1 MSFLLFIPSIYIASR
16 RALVAYDCFFFF
28 FPFLLDTLCQLAL

>member
-1 MSFLLFIPSIYIASR
+1 MSFLLFIPSRYIASR
-16 RALVAYDCFFFF
+16 WALVAYDGF